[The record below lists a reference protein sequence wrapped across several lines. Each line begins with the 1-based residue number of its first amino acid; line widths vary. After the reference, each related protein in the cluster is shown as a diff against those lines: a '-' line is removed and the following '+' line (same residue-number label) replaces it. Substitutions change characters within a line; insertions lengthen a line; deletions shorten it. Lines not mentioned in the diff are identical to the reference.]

1 MVTHAGINGI
11 IIVLITMKAEEFIP
25 YLKKFITVRLDDNSE
40 ESGYIANPDD
50 FKDPSAPPEKLNLLN
65 GLMNSE
71 VMISR
76 IVSVSLPVRED
87 TLKIPIIGFDTDLEP
102 QVQEEDID
110 EQIDTLYQK
119 SLAEDL
125 DLDLSVLLKDSHG

>member
-1 MVTHAGINGI
+1 
-11 IIVLITMKAEEFIP
+11 MKAEELIP

-40 ESGYIANPDD
+40 ESGYIANPDA
-50 FKDPSAPPEKLNLLN
+50 FKDLSDPPEKLNLLN

-87 TLKIPIIGFDTDLEP
+87 TLKIPIIGFDTNLEP
-102 QVQEEDID
+102 QVQEDDID
-110 EQIDTLYQK
+110 EQINTLYQK

-125 DLDLSVLLKDSHG
+125 DLDLSVLLKDSHE